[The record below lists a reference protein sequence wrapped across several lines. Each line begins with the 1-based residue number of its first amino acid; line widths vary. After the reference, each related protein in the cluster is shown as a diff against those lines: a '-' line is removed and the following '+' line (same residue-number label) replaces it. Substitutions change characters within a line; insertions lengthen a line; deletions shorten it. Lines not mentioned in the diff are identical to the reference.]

1 MGIQSRD
8 CHHHTTP
15 VTNTMKF
22 FILSILVAAAVA
34 SPALSRDDECP
45 TLEQI
50 GQAFEAHFQVEIPE
64 GILDCVHGGDNCPF
78 SSFEA
83 FFEWFEESTGLQ
95 IPDVDVDVEALMDA
109 CMSGSEDCPTL
120 DEAVD
125 FLQNELGADLD
136 DETIEGIYNCAG
148 DILSQLGFA
157 KK

>member
-1 MGIQSRD
+1 MGFGPETAS
-8 CHHHTTP
+8 TK
-15 VTNTMKF
+15 VTMKF
-22 FILSILVAAAVA
+22 FILSLLAA
-34 SPALSRDDECP
+34 
-45 TLEQI
+45 
-50 GQAFEAHFQVEIPE
+50 
-64 GILDCVHGGDNCPF
+64 
-78 SSFEA
+78 
-83 FFEWFEESTGLQ
+83 FEWFEDSTGLQ

-125 FLQNELGADLD
+125 FLQNEFGADLD

>member
-8 CHHHTTP
+8 CHHSSQ
-15 VTNTMKF
+15 VTMKF
-22 FILSILVAAAVA
+22 FILSLLVAATVA
-34 SPALSRDDECP
+34 TPALSRDDECP

-50 GQAFEAHFQVEIPE
+50 GQAFEDHFQVEIPE

-83 FFEWFEESTGLQ
+83 
-95 IPDVDVDVEALMDA
+95 LMDA
-109 CMSGSEDCPTL
+109 CMSGSEECPTL
-120 DEAVD
+120 EEAVA

-136 DETIEGIYNCAG
+136 DETIAGIYTCAG